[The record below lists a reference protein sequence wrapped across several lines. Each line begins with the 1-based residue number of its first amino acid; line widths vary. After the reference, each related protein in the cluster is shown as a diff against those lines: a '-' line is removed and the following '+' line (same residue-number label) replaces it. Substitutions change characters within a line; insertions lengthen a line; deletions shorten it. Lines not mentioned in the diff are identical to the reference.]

1 MKLKDKVVV
10 VTGSTRGIGRA
21 IARACAQQGAKV
33 VISSRKESVVKET
46 CEIFQ
51 KEGFKISGIKADVAV
66 TADLIKLFNGSIR
79 GQVLKYNKVSKGNS
93 FQLGKEQG
101 TVQCFYLTSL
111 KPFIYKAFRP
121 PSGVPF

>member
-93 FQLGKEQG
+93 FQLGKEQR
-101 TVQCFYLTSL
+101 TV
-111 KPFIYKAFRP
+111 R
-121 PSGVPF
+121 